1 MKLVISASFLFGTT
15 LVTVAVLF
23 SLLAVIRL
31 SFEEKMAGLFDK
43 VEYLSQSLAGQN
55 KHLFLSFK

>member
-1 MKLVISASFLFGTT
+1 MKLVISAYYCTT

-23 SLLAVIRL
+23 SLLTVIRL
-31 SFEEKMAGLFDK
+31 SIVEKMAALFDK

-55 KHLFLSFK
+55 KHLLQ